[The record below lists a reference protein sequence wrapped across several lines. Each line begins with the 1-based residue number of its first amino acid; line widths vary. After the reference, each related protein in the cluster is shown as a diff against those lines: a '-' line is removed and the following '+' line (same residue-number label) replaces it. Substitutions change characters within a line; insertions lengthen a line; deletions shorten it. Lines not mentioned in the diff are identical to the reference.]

1 MIGNKYKYGLI
12 DMSYLLSRNV
22 FACSRKGLG
31 QFDAGDVIKMTL
43 QTLNKLPR
51 DFGITVDKY
60 ILVRDTWAKEY
71 GGYYRT
77 YILGGKYKDS
87 RVYMTDEMVEEMKRD
102 PSKTEEEIKKAE
114 LDAYIN
120 KVKREAKNG
129 LIYELNKFGVPCV
142 GVSGWEYDAVII
154 FSTRA
159 KDQEGTQRQGIEK
172 LSIKGC
178 CSKYIEGKNEEDRQY
193 GILSVVNSPKV
204 RIRDFLISNVDVG
217 IKLKGAW
224 TGFIENSY
232 WLSCHYRAIYI
243 YSESQGLTIKNIN
256 TASTREVGIEV
267 RGGAYCNLISV
278 LVEWVYGGIAY
289 KFDSSQINML
299 GCGYELTNNMTCG
312 IHANRSRI
320 QLTSAFLEGGTSQ
333 ADGYKMIN
341 LNDSFLEVITGSI
354 GYSEQ
359 GENITSGCLFVV
371 GNKSKITHNFF
382 IHNGS

>member
-87 RVYMTDEMVEEMKRD
+87 RVYMTDEMVEEMRRD

-142 GVSGWEYDAVII
+142 GVSGWEYDDLAWLASCMLYGVESKPSVII
-154 FSTRA
+154 TKDSDLQYAISPQMDYFRIPAGGSEPQIITYNEMYAQIPDRLKGKVSLYQYKSFMDSLGEGHNDMRKTKKSGVDPVDAIEHILNEDFSDLEDYDTFVNQYSTFSVEKFPRFEEA
-159 KDQEGTQRQGIEK
+159 KQIITDQLGKVGKLGSEAEFKVFCNKFNLREDKYFNAEK
-172 LSIKGC
+172 FFSQFINRFDQKLFS
-178 CSKYIEGKNEEDRQY
+178 EED
-193 GILSVVNSPKV
+193 
-204 RIRDFLISNVDVG
+204 
-217 IKLKGAW
+217 
-224 TGFIENSY
+224 
-232 WLSCHYRAIYI
+232 
-243 YSESQGLTIKNIN
+243 
-256 TASTREVGIEV
+256 
-267 RGGAYCNLISV
+267 
-278 LVEWVYGGIAY
+278 
-289 KFDSSQINML
+289 
-299 GCGYELTNNMTCG
+299 
-312 IHANRSRI
+312 
-320 QLTSAFLEGGTSQ
+320 
-333 ADGYKMIN
+333 
-341 LNDSFLEVITGSI
+341 
-354 GYSEQ
+354 
-359 GENITSGCLFVV
+359 
-371 GNKSKITHNFF
+371 
-382 IHNGS
+382 